1 MAGATLYIQNLLE
14 ANPLREPVLRS
25 IIHSLQLPDG
35 SRGLDVGCGI
45 GLQALLLADA
55 VGQAG
60 HVTGAD
66 IDLEL
71 LAYGEQLAREAG
83 LSDRIAFRLGDMRRL
98 PFDAAAFDWV
108 WSADCVGYP
117 AGDLRALLP
126 ELRRVIKPGGSLI
139 LLAWTSQQVLPGY
152 PLLEA
157 QLNATCS
164 SYQPFLAGKKP
175 EQHFLRAARWLEAA
189 GLEAVTAQT
198 FVGEVHAPL
207 DDGQRVALASLF
219 KMLWVEPQPGA
230 ATDAWREYQRLC
242 APASPD
248 FILNLPDYYAF
259 FTYSVFRGRVPD

>member
-1 MAGATLYIQNLLE
+1 MTGSSPYIQSLLE

-25 IIHSLQLPDG
+25 IIRSLRLARG

-60 HVTGAD
+60 RVTGVD
-66 IDLEL
+66 IDPEL

-83 LSDRIAFRLGDMRRL
+83 LSDRIRFQLGDMHRL
-98 PFDAAAFDWV
+98 PFEAAAFDWV

-117 AGDLRALLP
+117 AGELNVLLP
-126 ELRRVIKPGGSLI
+126 ELRRVVKPGGSLI

-152 PLLEA
+152 PLLEP

-164 SYQPFLAGKKP
+164 SYQPFLAGKNP
-175 EQHFLRAARWLEAA
+175 EQHFLRTARWLEAA
-189 GLEAVTAQT
+189 GLEAVTART
-198 FVGEVHAPL
+198 FVGEVQAPL

-230 ATDAWREYQRLC
+230 STEVWREYQRLC

-248 FILNLPDYYAF
+248 FILNLPGYYAF